1 MAFLLALGLTL
12 YPVISNYVNQKYASQ
27 IQTTYQE
34 VMKQIDDSAL
44 REAKEQADIYNRS
57 LIPGAAEAYSQEGLL
72 AASADYDSQL
82 NLAGNGI
89 MGYVEI
95 PKIRVNLP
103 IYHGTEND
111 SLERGIGHLLGSSL
125 PVGGESTHSIL
136 SGHSGMASQKMFTDL
151 EQLTAGDVF
160 YLHVLDETLAYQVVE
175 INTVLPYDTSLLG
188 IAPGEDLC
196 TLVTCTPYGVN
207 THRLLVRGSRIPYE
221 EAEQIMEETASE
233 EAAASTWEEKY
244 LQGVMV
250 DRKLLKNPNGLIL
263 GTPGSGKS
271 FSAKREISNVFLAT
285 GDDIMI
291 CDPEGEYF
299 PLVQR
304 LEGQVIKISPTS
316 RHHIN
321 PMDINLNYSDE
332 ENPLSLKSDFILSL
346 CELIVGGKDGLK
358 PVEKTIIDRCV
369 RMVYQDYLNDPKPE
383 NMPILLPHGSPANC
397 IHRRSGECRNRT
409 LRFFHA
415 PGVY

>member
-27 IQTTYQE
+27 IQTAYQE
-34 VMKQIDDSAL
+34 VMEQVDDAAL
-44 REAKEQADIYNRS
+44 REAKEQADIYNHS
-57 LIPGAAEAYSQEGLL
+57 LIPGASTQDAYSQEGLL

-95 PKIRVNLP
+95 PKISVNLP

-125 PVGGESTHSIL
+125 PIGGESTHTIL

-196 TLVTCTPYGVN
+196 TLITCTPYGVN

-221 EAEQIMEETASE
+221 EAELLAEEVAE
-233 EAAASTWEEKY
+233 EEPVKSTWEQKY
-244 LQGVMV
+244 IEGLLWGVAAV
-250 DRKLLKNPNGLIL
+250 LLLLLLI
-263 GTPGSGKS
+263 G
-271 FSAKREISNVFLAT
+271 V
-285 GDDIMI
+285 
-291 CDPEGEYF
+291 
-299 PLVQR
+299 
-304 LEGQVIKISPTS
+304 
-316 RHHIN
+316 
-321 PMDINLNYSDE
+321 
-332 ENPLSLKSDFILSL
+332 
-346 CELIVGGKDGLK
+346 
-358 PVEKTIIDRCV
+358 
-369 RMVYQDYLNDPKPE
+369 
-383 NMPILLPHGSPANC
+383 
-397 IHRRSGECRNRT
+397 
-409 LRFFHA
+409 
-415 PGVY
+415 GVYIYQNFAGGGRYEKG

>member
-12 YPVISNYVNQKYASQ
+12 YPVISNYVNQKYASK
-27 IQTTYQE
+27 IQTAYQE
-34 VMKQIDDSAL
+34 VMEQIDDSAL

-95 PKIRVNLP
+95 PKISVNLP

-125 PVGGESTHSIL
+125 PVGGENTHSIL

-151 EQLTAGDVF
+151 EQLIIGDVF

-188 IAPGEDLC
+188 IVPGEDLC

-221 EAEQIMEETASE
+221 EAELLAEEVAE
-233 EAAASTWEEKY
+233 EEPVKSTWEQKY
-244 LQGVMV
+244 IEGLLWGVAAV
-250 DRKLLKNPNGLIL
+250 LLLLLLI
-263 GTPGSGKS
+263 G
-271 FSAKREISNVFLAT
+271 V
-285 GDDIMI
+285 
-291 CDPEGEYF
+291 
-299 PLVQR
+299 
-304 LEGQVIKISPTS
+304 
-316 RHHIN
+316 
-321 PMDINLNYSDE
+321 
-332 ENPLSLKSDFILSL
+332 
-346 CELIVGGKDGLK
+346 
-358 PVEKTIIDRCV
+358 
-369 RMVYQDYLNDPKPE
+369 
-383 NMPILLPHGSPANC
+383 
-397 IHRRSGECRNRT
+397 
-409 LRFFHA
+409 
-415 PGVY
+415 GVYIYQNFAGGGRYEKG

>member
-27 IQTTYQE
+27 IHTAYQE
-34 VMKQIDDSAL
+34 VMEQIDDSAL
-44 REAKEQADIYNRS
+44 REAKEQAEIYNHS
-57 LIPGAAEAYSQEGLL
+57 LIPGASTEDAYSQEGLL

-95 PKIRVNLP
+95 PKIIVNLP

-125 PVGGESTHSIL
+125 PVGGDSTHTIL

-151 EQLTAGDVF
+151 EQLIIGDVF

-188 IAPGEDLC
+188 IVPGEDLC

-221 EAEQIMEETASE
+221 EAELLMEETASE

-244 LQGVMV
+244 LQGIILGIAAALV
-250 DRKLLKNPNGLIL
+250 LIL
-263 GTPGSGKS
+263 VIAIGAQIYQRITGSSGGNDH
-271 FSAKREISNVFLAT
+271 AKR
-285 GDDIMI
+285 
-291 CDPEGEYF
+291 
-299 PLVQR
+299 
-304 LEGQVIKISPTS
+304 
-316 RHHIN
+316 
-321 PMDINLNYSDE
+321 
-332 ENPLSLKSDFILSL
+332 
-346 CELIVGGKDGLK
+346 
-358 PVEKTIIDRCV
+358 
-369 RMVYQDYLNDPKPE
+369 
-383 NMPILLPHGSPANC
+383 
-397 IHRRSGECRNRT
+397 
-409 LRFFHA
+409 
-415 PGVY
+415 